1 MLEWIPKKCAV
12 LKLTHEECFSLH
24 YLACNVKWLGLR
36 GHDLP
41 MLPDQSFVPLKSKD
55 LQIAQSLMSSRII
68 QVNHSEPLNAAL
80 TIFILQAWSVIFA
93 HHFSSFANSP
103 VTISRVFDPSRRP
116 KISLRLRSSGS
127 AMGLILKL
135 GHPFLFFFNFFIF
148 FIRGWTSS
156 HMYDSGNQTH
166 VLFLVTLPT
175 SQHHF
180 DFAHHFQS
188 HTYIRLLWCYT
199 LFYMSYAFLD

>member
-24 YLACNVKWLGLR
+24 CLACNVKWLGLR

-135 GHPFLFFFNFFIF
+135 GHPFLFFFY
-148 FIRGWTSS
+148 IRGWTSS

-175 SQHHF
+175 LSTPF
-180 DFAHHFQS
+180 WFCS
-188 HTYIRLLWCYT
+188 PLSVTYIY
-199 LFYMSYAFLD
+199 